1 MALFDVCGFKDYSEL
16 RRQIHPGGKTHL
28 FDRTNHYTFGA
39 KTQEFAVP
47 LGVDV
52 SIMSFGTKLIYTV
65 FSGKSDTSMTRETRR
80 GSSYFT
86 RLWFFE

>member
-1 MALFDVCGFKDYSEL
+1 MALFDVSGFKDYSEL

-28 FDRTNHYTFGA
+28 VDRTNHYNFGA

-52 SIMSFGTKLIYTV
+52 SILSFGWKVIYCIYTPA
-65 FSGKSDTSMTRETRR
+65 
-80 GSSYFT
+80 
-86 RLWFFE
+86 